1 MKPVLYQCGLF
12 TIYTYG
18 VFVAIAFLVSTFL
31 LVREAR
37 QRRIDE
43 NLIYNLSIVFLVGG
57 IIFAR
62 LFYAALNW
70 DYFRDNLLEI
80 IMLSHGGLVWFGGL
94 TGAFVSG
101 LIFLK
106 IKRMPILPTLDLFAP
121 YIALAQAIGRIGC
134 FFNGCC
140 HGRESEW
147 GIYFPA
153 HHQILFPSQLVDS
166 LTLLVIFIVLR
177 FFCAKTREGE
187 IFSFYV
193 MLAALQ
199 RFLMEF
205 FRGDLRP
212 FYRGLSIF
220 QWISLGLFCCG
231 LFFYLVIRWK
241 RRQL

>member
-37 QRRIDE
+37 QRRLDE
-43 NLIYNLSIVFLVGG
+43 NLIYNLSIVLLAGG

-62 LFYAALNW
+62 LFYVVLNW
-70 DYFRDNLLEI
+70 DYFRDNLFEI

-94 TGAFVSG
+94 TGAFAFG
-101 LIFLK
+101 LIFMK
-106 IKRMPILPTLDLFAP
+106 IKRMPVLPALDFFAP

-140 HGRESEW
+140 YGRESEW
-147 GIYFPA
+147 GIYFPL

-177 FFCAKTREGE
+177 IFYAKRREGE
-187 IFSFYV
+187 IFCFYV

-199 RFLMEF
+199 RFSMEF
-205 FRGDLRP
+205 FRGDSRP
-212 FYRGLSIF
+212 FYNGLSIF
-220 QWISLGLFCCG
+220 QWISLGLFGCG
-231 LFFYLVIRWK
+231 LFFYLVNRWK
-241 RRQL
+241 RRRL